1 MVKALR
7 ANPPDEYGNRDGV
20 ARSVFDTVL
29 AGEALRTTVHGGV
42 KLWGSWSPPSV
53 REHGPGR
60 RGTLAGGP
68 RRSSQHSS
76 EGVRRIDEK
85 QFVRTVAERTALS
98 RQEAA
103 DLTWATLE
111 TLTHRM
117 SPGEGRDLI
126 TELPE
131 GLAEAVR
138 RGTTDLIERF
148 GHHDSVRRVAERTML
163 KEEEA
168 DRGVRTVLAVLRE
181 AISEKEFNDLM
192 SQLGTD
198 FSQVLESAG

>member
-1 MVKALR
+1 M
-7 ANPPDEYGNRDGV
+7 DEQD
-20 ARSVFDTVL
+20 
-29 AGEALRTTVHGGV
+29 
-42 KLWGSWSPPSV
+42 
-53 REHGPGR
+53 
-60 RGTLAGGP
+60 
-68 RRSSQHSS
+68 
-76 EGVRRIDEK
+76 
-85 QFVRTVAERTALS
+85 FVRTVAERTGLS

-103 DLTWATLE
+103 DLTRATLE
-111 TLTHRM
+111 TLAHRL
-117 SPGEGRDLI
+117 SAGEARDLI

-138 RGTTDLIERF
+138 RGATDRIERF
-148 GHHDSVRRVAERTML
+148 GHQDGVRRVAERTML

-198 FSQVLESAG
+198 FSQAIESAG

>member
-1 MVKALR
+1 M
-7 ANPPDEYGNRDGV
+7 
-20 ARSVFDTVL
+20 
-29 AGEALRTTVHGGV
+29 
-42 KLWGSWSPPSV
+42 
-53 REHGPGR
+53 
-60 RGTLAGGP
+60 
-68 RRSSQHSS
+68 
-76 EGVRRIDEK
+76 DEK
-85 QFVRTVAERTALS
+85 EFLRTVAERTGLS

-111 TLTHRM
+111 TLAHRL
-117 SPGEGRDLI
+117 SPGEARDLI

-138 RGTTDLIERF
+138 RGTKDHIERF

-198 FSQVLESAG
+198 FSQALESAG

>member
-1 MVKALR
+1 M
-7 ANPPDEYGNRDGV
+7 DEQ
-20 ARSVFDTVL
+20 
-29 AGEALRTTVHGGV
+29 E
-42 KLWGSWSPPSV
+42 
-53 REHGPGR
+53 
-60 RGTLAGGP
+60 
-68 RRSSQHSS
+68 
-76 EGVRRIDEK
+76 
-85 QFVRTVAERTALS
+85 FVRTVAERTGLS

-111 TLTHRM
+111 TLAHRL
-117 SPGEGRDLI
+117 SPGEARDLI

-131 GLAEAVR
+131 GLAEPVR
-138 RGTTDLIERF
+138 RGTTDRIERF

-181 AISEKEFNDLM
+181 AISEKEFSDLM

-198 FSQVLESAG
+198 FSQALESAG

>member
-1 MVKALR
+1 M
-7 ANPPDEYGNRDGV
+7 
-20 ARSVFDTVL
+20 
-29 AGEALRTTVHGGV
+29 
-42 KLWGSWSPPSV
+42 
-53 REHGPGR
+53 
-60 RGTLAGGP
+60 
-68 RRSSQHSS
+68 
-76 EGVRRIDEK
+76 DEK
-85 QFVRTVAERTALS
+85 EFLRTVAERTGLS

-111 TLTHRM
+111 TLTHRL
-117 SPGEGRDLI
+117 SPGEAKDLI

-138 RGTTDLIERF
+138 RGTKDHIERF
-148 GHHDSVRRVAERTML
+148 GLHDSVRRVAERTML

-192 SQLGTD
+192 SQRHVGRATAAAARTLRVRRGGTARW
-198 FSQVLESAG
+198 VTPANRWYLAAAMA